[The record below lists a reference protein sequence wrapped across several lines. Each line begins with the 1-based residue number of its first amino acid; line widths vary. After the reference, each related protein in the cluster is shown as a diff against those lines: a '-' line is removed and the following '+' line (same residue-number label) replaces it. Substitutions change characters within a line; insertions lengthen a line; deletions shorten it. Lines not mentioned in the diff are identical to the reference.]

1 MYNQRP
7 NLIFGFHGCDES
19 IRDQLLVNPNNYKAS
34 KEDYDWLGHGIYF
47 WENNYDRALE
57 WAKDKKKRGS
67 LKNPSVIGAILQLGN
82 CCDLTDK
89 NSIEVVKS
97 YYQNLK
103 DDFIDVGIPL
113 PINKDIK
120 ADKHKDMLLREL
132 DCTVLEYMH
141 SRILDAY
148 KKDITFKGYSEY
160 MIYESTRGVFTEGGP
175 AYDGAGMF
183 DKSHIQICIRNSN
196 CIKGFFMP
204 RKEVKWP
211 F

>member
-7 NLIFGFHGCDES
+7 NLILGFHGCDQS
-19 IRDQLLVNPNNYKAS
+19 VRDQLLLDPNKYKTS

-47 WENNYDRALE
+47 WENNYERALE
-57 WAKDKKKRGS
+57 WANDKKKRGTIT
-67 LKNPSVIGAILQLGN
+67 NPAVVGAVIQLGN
-82 CCDLTDK
+82 CCDLTDR

-103 DDFIDVGIPL
+103 EDFADIGIPL
-113 PINKDIK
+113 PVNKDIK

-141 SRILDAY
+141 SRILDGY
-148 KKDITFKGYSEY
+148 KADLSAKGYSEFA
-160 MIYESTRGVFTEGGP
+160 IYDSTRGIFTEGGP
-175 AYDGAGMF
+175 AFDGSGIF

-204 RKEVKWP
+204 RKEIKWP
-211 F
+211 V